1 MPELMRLAVDA
12 ARSASDG
19 ILSGFRSKRLNTER
33 KSDGSPVTE
42 CDRNAEKQ
50 IRAYLAKHQPE
61 NWPVLGEEL
70 GDDSQGARYRWVID
84 PIDGTLAFSRGL
96 PTFGTLLALEDVVE
110 KRALVGVVHL
120 PAMGETYFAARGLGA
135 WTNSAQSPALAVAGS
150 ASLDGE
156 APRDG
161 TAAPE
166 AETAKNGER
175 LHVASARPLRECLI
189 SAPAEHYFR
198 LAGIADC
205 EAQLRAQVPHLRC
218 FADCWAHAMV
228 ARGSIDAL
236 VEFRL
241 ARWDIAATE
250 VLIEEAGGRA
260 LIWDSTHTAGKYDCI
275 IGSPTAAD
283 EVAALVR
290 VS

>member
-1 MPELMRLAVDA
+1 MPELLRLAVEA
-12 ARSASDG
+12 ARSASEG
-19 ILSGFRSKRLNTER
+19 ILSGFRSDRLSAER
-33 KSDGSPVTE
+33 KADGSPVTE
-42 CDRNAEKQ
+42 FDRNAERQ
-50 IRAYLAKHQPE
+50 IRSYLSKHQPH

-70 GDDSQGARYRWVID
+70 GDDTQGARYRWVID

-96 PTFGTLLALEDVVE
+96 PTFGTLLAFEDVAE

-120 PAMGETYFAARGLGA
+120 PAMNETYSAARGQGA
-135 WTNSAQSPALAVAGS
+135 WSNGNRLQVA
-150 ASLDGE
+150 
-156 APRDG
+156 P
-161 TAAPE
+161 P
-166 AETAKNGER
+166 
-175 LHVASARPLRECLI
+175 RPLRDCIL

-198 LAGIADC
+198 LAGIADS
-205 EAQLRAQVPHLRC
+205 EPQLRAQAPHLRC

-250 VLIEEAGGRA
+250 VLIEEAGGKA
-260 LIWDSTHTAGKYDCI
+260 LIWESPHTPGKYDCI

-283 EVAALVR
+283 EVAKIIR
-290 VS
+290 GTSK

>member
-1 MPELMRLAVDA
+1 MTIPSPHELLPELLQLAVDA
-12 ARSASDG
+12 ARSASEG
-19 ILSGFRSKRLNTER
+19 ILSGFRSDGLNTER
-33 KSDGSPVTE
+33 KTDGSPVTVF
-42 CDRNAEKQ
+42 DRNAEQQ
-50 IRAYLAKHQPE
+50 IRSYLSKHQPH

-70 GDDSQGARYRWVID
+70 GDDTQGARYRWVVD

-96 PTFGTLLALEDVVE
+96 PTFGTLLAFEDVLE

-120 PAMGETYFAARGLGA
+120 PAMNETYSAARGQGA
-135 WTNSAQSPALAVAGS
+135 WG
-150 ASLDGE
+150 
-156 APRDG
+156 
-161 TAAPE
+161 
-166 AETAKNGER
+166 NGKR
-175 LHVASARPLRECLI
+175 LHVAQPRPLRECII
-189 SAPAEHYFR
+189 SAPPEHYFR
-198 LAGIADC
+198 LAGIAES

-250 VLIEEAGGRA
+250 VLTEEAGGRA

-275 IGSPTAAD
+275 IGSLTAVD
-283 EVAALVR
+283 EVAKIVR
-290 VS
+290 GA